1 MLRNTTDYTQNPYI
15 RENVRGKNL
24 LPERPLVSEMIIE
37 NRSRM
42 VTEHTQYIK
51 THRWPSVVLAHG
63 GAYASIINI
72 KKNKGASGLN
82 IDFHPG
88 NPLRVSEII

>member
-1 MLRNTTDYTQNPYI
+1 MI
-15 RENVRGKNL
+15 IKVIK
-24 LPERPLVSEMIIE
+24 MIIE

-42 VTEHTQYIK
+42 VTEHTQYTK
-51 THRWPSVVLAHG
+51 THRWPNGVLTHG

-82 IDFHPG
+82 TDIYRH
-88 NPLRVSEII
+88 NPYNITENMKCPLQV

>member
-1 MLRNTTDYTQNPYI
+1 
-15 RENVRGKNL
+15 
-24 LPERPLVSEMIIE
+24 
-37 NRSRM
+37 M

>member
-1 MLRNTTDYTQNPYI
+1 MI
-15 RENVRGKNL
+15 IKVIK
-24 LPERPLVSEMIIE
+24 MIIE

-42 VTEHTQYIK
+42 VTEHTQYQK

-63 GAYASIINI
+63 AAYASIINI

-82 IDFHPG
+82 TDIYRH
-88 NPLRVSEII
+88 NLLEVSEII